1 MNQRGSNR
9 EIYMDE
15 IYISMNM
22 LLATFDDYVFHKAV
36 ETETALAFLMI
47 INDKITHNFM
57 ERRFCLLSL

>member
-9 EIYMDE
+9 EIYIDE

-36 ETETALAFLMI
+36 ETETALAFF
-47 INDKITHNFM
+47 NDYQ
-57 ERRFCLLSL
+57 R